1 MAVNQADILENL
13 EIICSDIN
21 KEEFIYDFLHA
32 YDLPKSTITLLKK
45 NDGKRNIGSGND
57 IALKNKFYF
66 KAIVEGENLEQVFE
80 ALKQESIITAQDIRF
95 AIVTDFE
102 TMLAYD
108 FKAKELL
115 DTAIDELP
123 NQYGFFLPLAGYEKA
138 VMHSEHPADIR
149 ASEKMGQL
157 FDLIKAQNDLSNPE
171 DVHALNVFLTRL
183 LFCFYAED
191 TGIFGDSQVIL
202 AIKNYTNADGSDL
215 DVFFNDLFTVLNL
228 APNDSKRLAMPAH
241 FQAFPYVN
249 GGLFSVDEPIPEFHK
264 KSRKIL
270 IDCGTLN
277 WADINPDIFGS
288 MFQAVIDV
296 EQRGNLGQHYT
307 SVPNIM
313 KVLQP
318 LFLDGMYEDL
328 KKSRGNAKKLQTLLL
343 RLENV
348 RILDPACGSGNFLII
363 AYKELRRFEMEVID
377 ALNEVAAQE
386 VMYYSGISIS
396 NFYGIEIDDFASE
409 IAILSLWL
417 AEHQMNKLFE
427 EKFGYADA
435 ALPLKES
442 GNIVCANSLRVD
454 WETVCPKVNGRGE
467 EYEVYICGNPP
478 FLGTTFRSAN
488 QQDDMKYVFKE
499 IKTLGY
505 LDYVGAWFWKG
516 AQYVKESKAEIALVS
531 TNSICQGQQV
541 ATLWQPIL
549 SKDVSISFAYQ
560 SFSWSNS
567 AKNKAAVHVIIVGLS
582 SNSHKRNKVLY
593 SIDSNKLVKSVVSN
607 ISPYLV
613 AGGNT
618 IASSATVSLCQK
630 NKMISGNKP
639 TDGGNLILSRSERD
653 TMTTYNPEVE
663 KWINRYV
670 GAEEFLNNKERFCL
684 WLVGADQEELA
695 SIEPIKEIMLRV
707 RDIRIKAGHSAALK
721 GALRPNEFL
730 QIAQPKS
737 GSYILVPYTTS
748 ERRDYIPIGFMDSSV
763 IASNLVNIIPNGTL
777 YDFGLLTSEMH
788 NDWMRLVGAR
798 LGSSYRYSATI
809 VYNTFPW
816 PDATKAQETQIELLA
831 EEILMVRQDYPD
843 MALAQLYDPDK
854 MPQPLLAA
862 HKALD
867 KAVELLYRKE
877 PFRNA
882 SERLE
887 HLLGRYEKLIE
898 KEVKAS

>member
-13 EIICSDIN
+13 EIICSDVN
-21 KEEFIYDFLHA
+21 KEDFIYDFLHA

-45 NDGKRNIGSGND
+45 NDGKRNIGSGSD
-57 IALKNKFYF
+57 VALKNKFYF

-80 ALKQESIITAQDIRF
+80 VLKQDPIITAQDIRF

-102 TMLAYD
+102 TILAYD

-202 AIKNYTNADGSDL
+202 AIKNYTSADGSDL

-318 LFLDGMYEDL
+318 LFLDSMYEDL
-328 KKSRGNAKKLQTLLL
+328 EKSRGNAKKLQTLLL

-454 WETVCPKVNGRGE
+454 WDVVCPKVDNRGE
-467 EYEVYICGNPP
+467 KYEVYICGNPP
-478 FLGTTFRSAN
+478 FLGANNRSESQN
-488 QQDDMKYVFKE
+488 MDMDIVFKGF
-499 IKTLGY
+499 KKHRY
-505 LDYVGAWFWKG
+505 LDFVTCWFWK
-516 AQYVKESKAEIALVS
+516 ASVYIEKTKSKAAFVS
-531 TNSICQGQQV
+531 TNSICQGIQV
-541 ATLWQPIL
+541 SMLWPSVFELGIE
-549 SKDVSISFAYQ
+549 IGFAHESFPWA
-560 SFSWSNS
+560 NS
-567 AKNKAAVHVIIVGLS
+567 AKNAAAVHVVIVGLES
-582 SNSHKRNKVLY
+582 QPKSKFLYKNVSGESQKRKVR
-593 SIDSNKLVKSVVSN
+593 N
-607 ISPYLV
+607 ISPYLID
-613 AGGNT
+613 GGCTVVLN
-618 IASSATVSLCQK
+618 SSTSLCC
-630 NKMISGNKP
+630 NKKMTKGSQA
-639 TDGGNLILSRSERD
+639 TDGGNLILNKSEFD
-653 TMTTYNPEVE
+653 TLIASNPKCKRWV
-663 KWINRYV
+663 RTLV
-670 GAEEFLNNKERFCL
+670 GADEFLNNKERYCL
-684 WLVGADQEELA
+684 WLVDATEADIAA
-695 SIEPIKEIMLRV
+695 SDFISNRVAMVKDLRLKSRNLGTKKLSRTPHLFGPIT
-707 RDIRIKAGHSAALK
+707 
-721 GALRPNEFL
+721 
-730 QIAQPKS
+730 QPES
-737 GSYILVPYTTS
+737 GSYILVPRVSS
-748 ERRDYIPIGFMDSSV
+748 ERRNYIPIGFLSAEIIVSD
-763 IASNLVNIIPNGTL
+763 AAQIIPNGTL
-777 YDFGLLTSEMH
+777 YDFGVLTSEIH
-788 NDWMRLVGAR
+788 NDWMRLVGGR
-798 LGSSYRYSATI
+798 LESRYRYSATI

-816 PDATKAQETQIELLA
+816 PDATKAQEAQIELLA
-831 EEILMVRQDYPD
+831 EETLMVRQDYPD
-843 MALAQLYDPDK
+843 MTLAQLYEPDL

>member
-13 EIICSDIN
+13 EIICSDVN
-21 KEEFIYDFLHA
+21 KEDFIYDFLHA

-57 IALKNKFYF
+57 VALKNKFYF

-80 ALKQESIITAQDIRF
+80 VLKQDPIITAQDIRF
-95 AIVTDFE
+95 AIATDFK

-115 DTAIDELP
+115 HTAIDELP

-202 AIKNYTNADGSDL
+202 AIKNYTSADGSDL

-328 KKSRGNAKKLQTLLL
+328 EKSRGNAKKLQTLLL

-363 AYKELRRFEMEVID
+363 AYKELRRFEMQVID

-454 WETVCPKVNGRGE
+454 WEMVCPKVDNRGK

-478 FLGTTFRSAN
+478 FLGHGSRSTE
-488 QQDDMKYVFKE
+488 QLSDMDFVLQGFKQ
-499 IKTLGY
+499 IRKV
-505 LDYVGAWFWKG
+505 DYIACFFWKG
-516 AQYVKESKAEIALVS
+516 AKYITPNASLAFVS
-531 TNSICQGQQV
+531 TNSICQGAQV
-541 ATLWQPIL
+541 AVLWPMVFNLGVTIFFGRQ
-549 SKDVSISFAYQ
+549 SFA
-560 SFSWSNS
+560 WSNN
-567 AKNKAAVHVIIVGLS
+567 AKRAAGVHVVIIGLTS
-582 SNSHKRNKVLY
+582 KKRV
-593 SIDSNKLVKSVVSN
+593 KLIYEQKKDGLTNEISVNN
-607 ISPYLV
+607 ISPYLIKGSDLAV
-613 AGGNT
+613 E
-618 IASSATVSLCQK
+618 SSSYSLCLK
-630 NKMISGNKP
+630 NKMVVGSMP
-639 TDGGNLILSRSERD
+639 RDGGYLSF
-653 TMTTYNPEVE
+653 NE
-663 KWINRYV
+663 KEKDMLLVKELSASKYIRKYV
-670 GAEEFLNNKERFCL
+670 GASEFLNSENRYCL
-684 WLVGADQEELA
+684 WLSEFNISKISDNPEIEL
-695 SIEPIKEIMLRV
+695 IVNKVKEFRNNS
-707 RDIRIKAGHSAALK
+707 KAHSTQLFSETPHLFA
-721 GALRPNEFL
+721 
-730 QIAQPKS
+730 QIAQPKT

-748 ERRDYIPIGFMDSSV
+748 ERRDYVPIGFMDSSV

-777 YDFGLLTSEMH
+777 YDFGVLTSIFH
-788 NDWMRLVGAR
+788 NDWMRLVGSR
-798 LGSSYRYSATI
+798 MKSDYRYSATL

-843 MALAQLYDPDK
+843 MTLAQLYDPDK